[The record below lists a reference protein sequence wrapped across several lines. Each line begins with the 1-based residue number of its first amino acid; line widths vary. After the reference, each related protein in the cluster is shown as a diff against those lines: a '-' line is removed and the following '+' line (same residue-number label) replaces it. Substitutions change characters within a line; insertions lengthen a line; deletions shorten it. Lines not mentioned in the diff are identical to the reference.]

1 MQELVSNKYYKGN
14 KNKISKPRSLQI
26 RVRDQKNIQ
35 NSLKEGRRYLNI
47 PKQ

>member
-26 RVRDQKNIQ
+26 RGKGPEKHQ
-35 NSLKEGRRYLNI
+35 NSLKEGRRNLNI